1 MYSVLS
7 DSEDSLVKKAT
18 YLRIVARDL
27 ADGMKS
33 GNFRS
38 LYRGQGIEFS
48 GVRDYIR
55 GDDIRSIDWNVT
67 ARMGRPY
74 VKIFEE
80 ERELQIFLIVDRSLS
95 MQVGSYGKTKYDITA
110 ETAALLTIAAE
121 MNNCPLGAVF
131 FDGEIHF
138 SCTPQ
143 LGRERTMLVLTHL
156 DKVPENKVAGSVL
169 SNAIKGAAKMLTK
182 RSMVIILSDFRSVDW
197 QKPMVTLAH
206 ENDVIAIRVKD
217 KMDEE
222 LPRLGSVP
230 FTDCETGE
238 TIILPSSSETFQK
251 EWRKQNEKNVKEFQ
265 DFCIKHGVY
274 AATLDTTSE
283 PLQLLCSIFNS
294 TKQG

>member
-1 MYSVLS
+1 MNSVLS
-7 DSEDSLVKKAT
+7 DSADSLVKKAS

-95 MQVGSYGKTKYDITA
+95 MQIGSYKKTKYDITA

-156 DKVPENKVAGSVL
+156 DKVPENKVQGSVL
-169 SNAIKGAAKMLTK
+169 SNAIKGTAKMLTT
-182 RSMVIILSDFRSVDW
+182 RSLVIILSDFRSVDW
-197 QKPMVTLAH
+197 EKPMISLAH
-206 ENDVIAIRVKD
+206 ENDVIAIRVQD

-222 LPRLGSVP
+222 LPKLGSVP

-238 TIILPSSSETFQK
+238 TITLPSGAEALGK
-251 EWRKQNEKNVKEFQ
+251 EWKNQNEKRKKIFQ

-274 AATLDTTSE
+274 AATLDTTAE
-283 PLQLLCSIFNS
+283 PLQLLSSIFS
-294 TKQG
+294 SAK